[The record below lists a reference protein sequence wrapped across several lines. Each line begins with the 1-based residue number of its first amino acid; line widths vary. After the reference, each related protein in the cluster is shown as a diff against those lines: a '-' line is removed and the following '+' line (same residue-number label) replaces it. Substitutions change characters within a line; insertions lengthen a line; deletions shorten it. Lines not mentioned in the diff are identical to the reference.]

1 MPRGSTSNHC
11 YLCALRGRRMAVA
24 LERLSGLGFSQQN
37 HSLDKIKAQFKW
49 GIQLNTD
56 YWPELVVH
64 MGVSSWFMHEPLLSP
79 QRPRQ
84 VRLLAAAGGVYA
96 RVVAAAG
103 TQLPAPHLEDLK
115 KRFSRWQK
123 RVVADALRRR
133 SSGA

>member
-1 MPRGSTSNHC
+1 LPRGSTQITAT
-11 YLCALRGRRMAVA
+11 LPRRVCALRGRRMAVA

-37 HSLDKIKAQFKW
+37 HSLDKIKA
-49 GIQLNTD
+49 
-56 YWPELVVH
+56 
-64 MGVSSWFMHEPLLSP
+64 